1 MAILTLRVV
10 NHMTFI
16 PAVRRFVMGIGLTSL
31 VFNASAQM
39 PTQVQE
45 IQTRWAQVNYQ
56 LERGERRE
64 AMSELVERCHVLSPT
79 EVEGLIWCAIVNS
92 SYAGLASP
100 LSAMKYA
107 KAAKADLEKAI
118 ELNGDA
124 LAGSAYT
131 SLGTLYFKVP
141 SWPLGFGDKEE
152 AEELLKRGLSINEAG
167 IDANY
172 FYADYLFEQGELA
185 EAKKYLGVAA
195 VAKPRQG
202 REVADAG
209 RKAEIEKLMA
219 EIERETANP

>member
-1 MAILTLRVV
+1 MTL
-10 NHMTFI
+10 I
-16 PAVRRFVMGIGLTSL
+16 PAVRRFIVGLSLTGL

-39 PTQVQE
+39 PIEVQE
-45 IQTRWAQVNYQ
+45 IQTQWAQVNYQ

-79 EVEGLIWCAIVNS
+79 EFEGLIWCAIVNS

-107 KAAKADLEKAI
+107 KAAKAGLEKAI
-118 ELNGDA
+118 ELDGDA

-141 SWPLGFGDKEE
+141 GWPLGFGDKEE
-152 AEELLKRGLSINEAG
+152 AEELLKRGLSINKAG
-167 IDANY
+167 IDPNY
-172 FYADYLFEQGELA
+172 FYADYLFEQGELT
-185 EAKKYLGVAA
+185 EAKKYLEIAA
-195 VAKPRQG
+195 VATSRPG

-209 RKAEIEKLMA
+209 RKADIENLMD
-219 EIERETANP
+219 EIERKMAK